1 MKINIEW
8 LLSTVPVIRINNIKN
23 NEVYALLEKY
33 NIVGS
38 VKIKTVYRILKDAY
52 EKWLLK
58 KNMIILEASSWN
70 TAIALAYLG
79 NLFKMKT
86 KIILPKTTS
95 ITKKKLIESYG
106 AEVIEIDGTTDM
118 GIKLRDKMGKE
129 HPEKYF
135 LPDQFGNYANF
146 RAHYHLTGPY
156 ILDKLGKIDFF
167 VAGLGTS
174 GTLLGAG
181 TYLKEYLPDIKIIWI
196 NPVDRIEGL
205 RNFKATDVVIPF
217 FEDHKDIID
226 EIIDVNFD
234 TDVISGVKNY
244 LDEWYFVGISSGAII
259 SWTKEYLE
267 KKSGL
272 KWVIMAPD
280 WWDFY
285 MGTLMTYL
293 EKKDFIWK
301 I

>member
-1 MKINIEW
+1 
-8 LLSTVPVIRINNIKN
+8 
-23 NEVYALLEKY
+23 
-33 NIVGS
+33 
-38 VKIKTVYRILKDAY
+38 
-52 EKWLLK
+52 
-58 KNMIILEASSWN
+58 
-70 TAIALAYLG
+70 
-79 NLFKMKT
+79 MKT

-181 TYLKEYLPDIKIIWI
+181 TYLKEYLPDIKII
-196 NPVDRIEGL
+196 
-205 RNFKATDVVIPF
+205 
-217 FEDHKDIID
+217 
-226 EIIDVNFD
+226 
-234 TDVISGVKNY
+234 
-244 LDEWYFVGISSGAII
+244 
-259 SWTKEYLE
+259 
-267 KKSGL
+267 
-272 KWVIMAPD
+272 
-280 WWDFY
+280 
-285 MGTLMTYL
+285 
-293 EKKDFIWK
+293 
-301 I
+301 